1 LLTRPENIVHFF
13 RDIHQVKTISKE
25 VLRQRTDD
33 YHRWVEAFAK
43 KRKVPM
49 EWAEKGVRKEDY
61 VRPHLRRM
69 ERRNQF
75 GVYFILKSM
84 ELGPSFRSAVPR
96 FPVDDPHY
104 RILARQRSRYTHYYF
119 YIRDEVLGPIALCV
133 GSFLPFS
140 VTYYL
145 NGHHFIERELKRAGV
160 QFRKDDNA
168 FLWVADPKTL
178 QAAADR
184 LSPQLIRKQLD
195 HWTWVVGPKFSQ
207 KDREAINRSR
217 HYSLQQ
223 VEYCR
228 NFIFRRNFPIHK
240 LYERSC
246 DLGLFRLTAD
256 KLSQM
261 FGFRLHK
268 RMYGKLA
275 TVLERMDHGH
285 HVLRACGKNAV
296 LRRYE
301 KFATFLRLEVLSN
314 NLKDFG
320 LKKSLDNLE
329 TVRQTLATV
338 TDRFAEFQA
347 HALDVHVDFPLFQ
360 RLALPIPSGNT
371 QIPGI
376 KIQDTRMLR
385 LMEVLLHRGTQ
396 LGGWRSRQIHQAILS
411 TFQLS
416 PENYTLTQ
424 LRYDLRKLK
433 AHGLIQRDGQRYAY
447 RLTDK
452 GIRVALMFILFHQR
466 ICGPLLD
473 GFRMLRKILPKV
485 VGMSLPPLSLAIAG
499 DLAIL
504 RIRAQLLPVIIA
516 AALALAL
523 RLAADNLLRTI
534 NGRQE
539 RTLAVR
545 TTAGLA
551 RADSSVTR

>member
-1 LLTRPENIVHFF
+1 MDTFAKLFGTLLTLVYHCFDRIVILGHLPLLTRPENIVHFF
-13 RDIHQVKTISKE
+13 RDIHHLHTISKE

-33 YHRWVEAFAK
+33 YHRWVETFAQ
-43 KRKVPM
+43 KRQIPM
-49 EWAEKGVRKEDY
+49 EWAVKGVRKEDY
-61 VRPHLRRM
+61 VRPHLRRL
-69 ERRNQF
+69 ERRHQF

-84 ELGPSFRSAVPR
+84 ELGPSFRSAVPK

-104 RILARQRSRYTHYYF
+104 RILTRQRSRYTHYYF

-140 VTYYL
+140 ITYYL
-145 NGHHFIERELKRAGV
+145 NGHHFIERELECAGV
-160 QFRKDDNA
+160 EFRKDDNA
-168 FLWVADPKTL
+168 FLWVADAQAL

-184 LSPQLIRKQLD
+184 LSPQIIRVQLD

-207 KDREAINRSR
+207 KDRAAINLCR

-223 VEYCR
+223 IEYCR
-228 NFIFRRNFPIHK
+228 NLVFRRNFPIHK
-240 LYERSC
+240 LFERSC

-256 KLSQM
+256 KLSQL

-268 RMYGKLA
+268 RIRGKLA
-275 TVLERMDHGH
+275 SVLERVDHGH

-296 LRRYE
+296 LRMYE
-301 KFATFLRLEVLSN
+301 KFSTFLRLEVLSN

-329 TVRQTLATV
+329 TVRQTLATI
-338 TDRFAEFQA
+338 TDHFAQFEAQ
-347 HALDVHVDFPLFQ
+347 ALDVHVDFPLFQ
-360 RLALPIPSGNT
+360 RLALPISSGNT

-376 KIQDTRMLR
+376 KIHDTRMLR

-396 LGGWRSRQIHQAILS
+396 LGGWRSRQIHEAILS
-411 TFQLS
+411 AFQLT

-433 AHGLIQRDGQRYAY
+433 AHALLQRDGDRYAY

-466 ICGPLLD
+466 ICGPLANSL
-473 GFRMLRKILPKV
+473 FLRQPTELH
-485 VGMSLPPLSLAIAG
+485 SPPSKLQAAYQKADASIQRLI
-499 DLAIL
+499 DL
-504 RIRAQLLPVIIA
+504 
-516 AALALAL
+516 
-523 RLAADNLLRTI
+523 LAA
-534 NGRQE
+534 
-539 RTLAVR
+539 
-545 TTAGLA
+545 
-551 RADSSVTR
+551 